1 MDRFVLLK
9 LSNLTGLFFN
19 YLPLR
24 AIELDKVINDRAKF
38 RGQPINLHGTADS
51 LCRQR
56 NDAKVVTAKVVIHV
70 VRRLLK
76 RDREAF
82 RPQSEPE
89 LIPDLAR

>member
-1 MDRFVLLK
+1 M
-9 LSNLTGLFFN
+9 
-19 YLPLR
+19 PLR

-38 RGQPINLHGTADS
+38 RGQPIYLHGATDS
-51 LCRQR
+51 LRRQR
-56 NDAKVVTAKVVIHV
+56 NDAEVVTAKVVIHI

>member
-1 MDRFVLLK
+1 M
-9 LSNLTGLFFN
+9 
-19 YLPLR
+19 PLR
-24 AIELDKVINDRAKF
+24 AIELDKVINDRSKF
-38 RGQPINLHGTADS
+38 RGQPIYLHGATDS
-51 LCRQR
+51 LRRQR
-56 NDAKVVTAKVVIHV
+56 NDAEVVTAKVVIHI